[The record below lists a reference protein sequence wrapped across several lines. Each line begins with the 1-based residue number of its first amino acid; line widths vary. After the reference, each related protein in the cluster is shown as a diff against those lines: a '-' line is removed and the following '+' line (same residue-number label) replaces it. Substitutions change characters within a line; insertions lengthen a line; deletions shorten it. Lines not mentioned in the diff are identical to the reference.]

1 MIVHKDYII
10 YRRDVQIYVHSSKKK
25 KTTAPKA
32 TIALSALY
40 VQQSNEMRNLFEKA
54 SLRYL
59 AYHELELSVY
69 CLAQVVQ
76 ERGFLCH

>member
-10 YRRDVQIYVHSSKKK
+10 YRRDVQMYVHSSK

-32 TIALSALY
+32 TIALAALY
-40 VQQSNEMRNLFEKA
+40 VQQSNEMRNLSEKA

-59 AYHELELSVY
+59 TYLELELSVY